1 MKSLVVISLMPTQ
14 MHQWIDPEAVK
25 TQLRTYAQQYPLL
38 AQAPSRLI
46 IAPYPLPVSIANACL
61 DEATE
66 VMIEE
71 GNVESSVE
79 KVNASTSLRRNDKLV
94 KLKGYCLGLPE
105 GKYALAVLSTFFYN
119 SKVGH
124 SADQIVI
131 KWPLNPIVHV
141 SEMTKVEQTDLSRYA
156 LDDLQARLQLRGL
169 AEAKRE
175 LHQREEE
182 IKQQQS
188 GFNLDS
194 VRSALR
200 ELLGK
205 LPAPTRCTLP
215 RPPQPHPVDIS
226 ALQQSTEAL
235 LASVNLLKSHLH
247 NST

>member
-1 MKSLVVISLMPTQ
+1 M
-14 MHQWIDPEAVK
+14 
-25 TQLRTYAQQYPLL
+25 
-38 AQAPSRLI
+38 
-46 IAPYPLPVSIANACL
+46 SIANACL

-79 KVNASTSLRRNDKLV
+79 KANVSTSLRRKDKLV
-94 KLKGYCLGLPE
+94 NLKGYCDELPE

-119 SKVGH
+119 NKVDH
-124 SADQIVI
+124 AAVQIAI
-131 KWPLNPIVHV
+131 KWPLNPIAHV
-141 SEMTKVEQTDLSRYA
+141 SEMTKVEQADLSGYA

-182 IKQQQS
+182 IKQEES

-200 ELLGK
+200 ELPGR
-205 LPAPTRCTLP
+205 LPAPTHCTLP
-215 RPPQPHPVDIS
+215 RPPQPHFVEIS
-226 ALQQSTEAL
+226 ALQESTEAL